1 VNPHWHRARHIAWL
15 FVFASFLI
23 AGCARPP
30 GAEGQNGLKNSFWA
44 GRLALQVESE
54 PPQSFHA
61 SFELKGTA
69 QTGEL
74 SLFSPLG
81 NTLAVLNWSPQAAT
95 LNSGGTV
102 REFSSLDTLVAQVT
116 GTPIP
121 IPALFAWLAG
131 DQASAT
137 GWATDLSQLAD
148 GRLVA
153 RRTDPLPTAVLR
165 VVLEQ

>member
-1 VNPHWHRARHIAWL
+1 M
-15 FVFASFLI
+15 
-23 AGCARPP
+23 
-30 GAEGQNGLKNSFWA
+30 
-44 GRLALQVESE
+44 ESE

>member
-1 VNPHWHRARHIAWL
+1 M
-15 FVFASFLI
+15 
-23 AGCARPP
+23 
-30 GAEGQNGLKNSFWA
+30 
-44 GRLALQVESE
+44 
-54 PPQSFHA
+54 
-61 SFELKGTA
+61 
-69 QTGEL
+69 
-74 SLFSPLG
+74 FSPLG

-153 RRTDPLPTAVLR
+153 RRTDPLPTAVFR